1 MNLNF
6 EILQFF
12 VYKRIIKKKDFN
24 NILAE
29 AERLKMP
36 VERYLLAQNI
46 CNEITALDALGEF
59 FEMPYVQMDMLEVD
73 KELLSRFDLTF
84 LRTKKIV
91 HVTIDING
99 TLIVACARPFDL
111 SSISVLSTVYQGNI

>member
-46 CNEITALDALGEF
+46 CN
-59 FEMPYVQMDMLEVD
+59 
-73 KELLSRFDLTF
+73 
-84 LRTKKIV
+84 
-91 HVTIDING
+91 
-99 TLIVACARPFDL
+99 
-111 SSISVLSTVYQGNI
+111 

>member
-59 FEMPYVQMDMLEVD
+59 FEMPYV
-73 KELLSRFDLTF
+73 
-84 LRTKKIV
+84 
-91 HVTIDING
+91 H
-99 TLIVACARPFDL
+99 A
-111 SSISVLSTVYQGNI
+111 

>member
-59 FEMPYVQMDMLEVD
+59 
-73 KELLSRFDLTF
+73 
-84 LRTKKIV
+84 
-91 HVTIDING
+91 
-99 TLIVACARPFDL
+99 
-111 SSISVLSTVYQGNI
+111 